1 MYNQEKNNYVKNNNY
16 RGRNHKNR
24 KNNKNRKSNRKNNNA
39 AKNEYIKVENF
50 DISSNLN
57 DGIIEDSTLH
67 KDVSDN
73 MVDSI
78 ALGRSVKY
86 QDHRNNLCKF
96 HKERIDSLNKT
107 VDSKNNMDVD
117 QLQGFVAETEL
128 KNTYNENA
136 AIQGKEYETRAELTK
151 PGDPEADIIV
161 RDGNTETKYQLKSY
175 KDPKQNTEA
184 VSEKRYSGED
194 GSNKKIV
201 PEENLDKVK
210 EIASKKQNTDTKDY
224 KHTAENTSDRL
235 SSKDGKVNSKKLNR
249 NENEELTRRL
259 KNGEKA
265 EIKDKDAQFKA
276 QYLNQLPKAALCGAL
291 FSGGSALVD
300 EFVKF
305 LSNGCDLTED
315 EFIESAYKVLTA
327 SADGATK
334 SALGVT
340 FTYLGNK
347 VGSSLLGNANV
358 AGGIAV
364 MTIDTLKSMY
374 RFITGKID
382 TVELMGEVSQNFVS
396 ITSTSLGAYIGSVGG
411 SALAGVIVSNM
422 SIGATAAASLGAFA
436 SIAGSVVGG
445 LAVGIAVSYLI
456 SKDSQAGL
464 EIARRDIEAAYQNF
478 AKDRNL
484 YALVDGV
491 GTQRPWEFSFK
502 SLIPFGGVFAQIS
515 EYSARKSELDRIS
528 SMLDREYENIDE
540 GKRRVLADMQQKY
553 YEAKANIEETFYSSV
568 NTMFDNE
575 RVDLTNQLID
585 YLNQKRTIY
594 ALKEKKYFN
603 EIQKIDERNSKLL
616 SDMQKDELFF
626 KEVENL
632 TSMLKDSDIENREMI
647 IDAIAY
653 LVSDEWLKNFK
664 SDDDELYNLLLEY
677 GLLD

>member
-1 MYNQEKNNYVKNNNY
+1 MYNQDNNNYVKNNNY

-73 MVDSI
+73 MADSI

-86 QDHRNNLCKF
+86 KGHHNNLGKAMND
-96 HKERIDSLNKT
+96 HVESVEKVIERTK
-107 VDSKNNMDVD
+107 NMDVD
-117 QLQGFVAETEL
+117 KAQGYVAEADL
-128 KNTYNENA
+128 GGSYNENA
-136 AIQGKEYETRAELTK
+136 AMQCKEYQTQAELTK

-161 RDGNTETKYQLKSY
+161 RDGNTDTKYQVKSY

-201 PEENLDKVK
+201 PEENLEEVK
-210 EIASKKQNTDTKDY
+210 SIASKKQNTDAKDY

-259 KNGEKA
+259 RNGEKL
-265 EIKDKDAQFKA
+265 EVENKDAKFRA

-291 FSGGSALVD
+291 FSGGSALVG

-327 SADGATK
+327 SADGAAK

-340 FTYLGNK
+340 FTYLGNQ

-396 ITSTSLGAYIGSVGG
+396 ITSTSLGAYVGSVGG
-411 SALAGVIVSNM
+411 SALAGVIASNM

-478 AKDRNL
+478 SKDRNL

-632 TSMLKDSDIENREMI
+632 TSMLKDSDIENMEMI

-664 SDDDELYNLLLEY
+664 SDDDELYSLLLEY
-677 GLLD
+677 GLLA